1 MTTDGP
7 APGDYVVLREG
18 TTEPTRVLITRVAP
32 SGALHTMSA
41 TFACADAEERFV
53 AEALA
58 IAAPSG
64 ARTFHRQE
72 DGAYRL
78 VTGPLSESHAVLR
91 REGWRRRRCDPECDR
106 AAPQE

>member
-32 SGALHTMSA
+32 SGALHTMRA
-41 TFACADAEERFV
+41 TFACTDAEERFL

-78 VTGPLSESHAVLR
+78 VTGPLSVSHATI
-91 REGWRRRRCDPECDR
+91 WRRDERRR
-106 AAPQE
+106 GS